1 MTDFDEPVKDY
12 VGYFKELH
20 ERNVSEY
27 FEALVRESKVDE
39 PANIETVS
47 ELRVFEGQIGANS
60 STRGWWRFARIASIV
75 VAAVSAYVAI
85 WLGDVYYLLL
95 ILALAALLFVFL
107 KVNKEVKDL
116 NSKLSALEAK
126 RAAKAEE
133 AWQQM
138 APLNKLHTWEAA
150 RTLFQKTYPDVKL
163 DSYFSEG
170 RLQDLYEN
178 YGLTS
183 GFNDGRSVLISQGGS
198 YKENPFVIA
207 RYIQHWIGQKTYY
220 GSIVIT
226 WSEQVRNANGDW
238 VTMNRS
244 QTLTASVTKP
254 FPEYQVRS
262 SIIFGH
268 EAAPNLNFSR
278 GPSNLSGNEEG
289 LFNNWQK
296 DRAIKKVEKKAKKA
310 LKSGTSKLT
319 LMANREFEA
328 LFNASDRDD
337 EIEFRL
343 LYTPLAQQ
351 EVVNLL
357 NDEEVGYGDD
367 FTFIKNGQL
376 NFVEPA
382 HLSQTRFDGDPQ
394 LFASLEL
401 GAARKFFNEFHQEYF
416 RSLYFGFAPLLAVPL
431 YRDNRTL
438 AKPTSKPGSQA
449 SSFWEHE
456 AMANFIGSKT
466 FSHPDSVTQNLLK
479 TSATGGTVESTKVT
493 VVAHGYRGESRLDII
508 PMLGGDGNW
517 HNVPVS
523 WTEYLPVSQKS
534 EMIVGVVP
542 AADAEAKE
550 SAGAGWQKVLQ
561 KEGITPEQILLR
573 GGLVAA
579 FLRSR

>member
-1 MTDFDEPVKDY
+1 MSDFDEPVKDY

-47 ELRVFEGQIGANS
+47 QLRVFEASIEKSS
-60 STRGWWRFARIASIV
+60 STRGWWRFARIASIT
-75 VAAVSAYVAI
+75 VAVIAASLAI
-85 WLGDVYYLLL
+85 WLGDWYYFLL
-95 ILALAALLFVFL
+95 APSLAAVLFVFL
-107 KVNKEVKDL
+107 KVNKEVNEL
-116 NSKLSALEAK
+116 NSKLSTLEAK
-126 RAAKAEE
+126 RDKKAEE

-150 RTLFQKTYPDVKL
+150 RSLFQKTYPDIQL

-170 RLQDLYEN
+170 RLEDLYEN
-178 YGLTS
+178 YGLSS
-183 GFNDGRSVLISQGGS
+183 GFNDGRSVLISQGGA

-207 RYIQHWIGQKTYY
+207 RYIQHWIGEKTYF

-226 WSEQVRNANGDW
+226 WTEQVRNANGDW
-238 VTMNRS
+238 ETMHRS
-244 QTLTASVTKP
+244 QTLTASVIKP

-268 EAAPNLNFSR
+268 EAAPNLTFSR
-278 GPSNLSGNEEG
+278 GPSSLSGNEEG
-289 LFNNWQK
+289 FFNNWQK

-328 LFNASDRDD
+328 LFNASNRDD

-367 FTFIKNGQL
+367 FTFIKNGL
-376 NFVEPA
+376 INFVEPA
-382 HLSQTRFDGDPQ
+382 HLGETRFDGDPR

-431 YRDNRTL
+431 YRDDRTL
-438 AKPTSKPGSQA
+438 AKPSLKPGSQA

-456 AMANFIGSKT
+456 AMANFIGSKN
-466 FSHPDSVTQNLLK
+466 FAHPESVTQNLLK
-479 TSATGGTVESTKVT
+479 TSAIGGTIESTNVK
-493 VVAHGYRGESRLDII
+493 VVAHGYRGEPRLDII
-508 PMLGGDGNW
+508 PMLGGDGHW

-523 WTEYLPVSQKS
+523 WTEYLPVSQES
-534 EMIVGVVP
+534 EIIVGVVP
-542 AADAEAKE
+542 VDDSQEKG
-550 SAGAGWQKVLQ
+550 SVSKGWQKSLEN
-561 KEGITPEQILLR
+561 EGISPEHVLLR
-573 GGLVAA
+573 GGLAA
-579 FLRSR
+579 VFLR